1 MRSNQSSRRSR
12 ESSVTTKL
20 HKYLLSS
27 ALLMYSSVLIA
38 APGILSDQPLSLVFS
53 SNPNIM
59 LLLDDSGSM
68 DSEQVV
74 TNAAQQEH
82 GVTVDNNGASFSY
95 TTLENNLELRALC
108 AGYNALAF
116 DPTTK
121 YIPWQKYLKTSF
133 VNHAEIKEEN
143 FNLKK
148 VKTPLFTSKSSTAD
162 VDLTEHIY
170 IKWND
175 KAPLNLYQAG
185 ECGPDISVYDGF
197 AGSEAV
203 DSMPERTNSDGVY
216 TAGYKKVIDK
226 KQGVI
231 TDSNSNNGNYLRYDE
246 GTLVI
251 DVPGGG
257 NSSTTDKITFT
268 LIEFNVDRDAGD
280 TDSLTVYAGEVA
292 EGEVPPGIANTIQ
305 VTEEYITN
313 GEPVGVTPSAVTSLE
328 LNKQGMANRTG
339 DIRQFT
345 VKGSTVTLVFDGGQ
359 NEFQRSGFVIRWQ
372 HTSAPAKVGDGLVT
386 FDDCGQHSC
395 QRVADLPVTAT
406 GDDDKKTQ
414 VNYANWYTYYRTRLS
429 VAKKGLSDVV
439 VNALPYRVGFAS
451 LNDNGYG
458 GAHVKNMADAE
469 GGVNSTNR
477 GELLEKIYA
486 SRTVKFKN
494 GSTVK
499 FKNDTLLLKGLS
511 NVGRY
516 FTEKKDPDD
525 DFFGTDA
532 ENNAIEPTHIETG
545 TVTKSPIFTNDFEG
559 QCQQNYTL
567 VFTDGEWGD
576 DVASYHGSEH
586 DINVDGTDA
595 NETGFVGDQ
604 DSNGRYDNSIY
615 RDGEPDT
622 LADVAMY
629 YFENDLATSVDDK
642 LEDVLHNELI
652 TKQHMKTYT
661 IGFGVQGEVNSMP
674 STQTLI
680 ADSVWI
686 PKDGT
691 LNKIDDLRHAA
702 FNGRGK
708 YYDAT
713 NVDDL
718 SETLQSFADDVGKLA
733 GNSAA
738 GASVSSFQLSSQSFL
753 YSTNYES
760 VSWSGDLRAF
770 ASDGKGFGKEVSW
783 SADARMSNRVIPR
796 QIITYNGEKG
806 VTFTFPEDYTDMS
819 GANNI
824 SLLQAQD
831 LLTYAPYIEA
841 NAAFPSTE
849 DSGEIEL
856 NKIYGNV
863 LVDYLRGAE
872 TYDGLSL
879 KDRYFKNGEEVK
891 DENTGGSHHFD
902 STSDNPPSVHGF
914 RDRGNKL
921 IGAMIHSQPVYVGK
935 PNNNYIDELEAKKY
949 SEFVKNNEKRSPML
963 YVGANDGMLH
973 GFYAD
978 HSKENEEPSFLGGDE
993 VFAYIPT
1000 MISDTQNGGKGL
1012 HKFPLEEFEGNA
1024 YVDGSS
1030 VAADV
1035 YVNSDKGDA
1044 TFSEPQWRTYLVGG
1058 LRAGGKGVYVLNVT
1072 NPNSSSGIHPR
1083 LDQAQQADNA
1093 EKIVVN
1099 EFTHDKLGHVYGQ
1112 PSIGKMNNGRW
1123 ATIVSNGYNSSS
1135 SDDSNS
1141 AAALFII
1148 YLDRPTEPT
1157 QGESNSDGD
1166 PIGDTNGIY
1175 NEGKG
1180 DFTVL
1185 TAPSSWIKCANAGEE
1200 CVLPI
1205 NAQVRFVYASTEG
1218 STKQYSESQFKHLG
1232 DYTCNGSDFSSTSD
1246 STISGGQCEY
1256 SDSNGLSSAEVVD
1269 LDGDGT
1275 VDRVYAGDLHGNI
1288 WIFDVSHSGTNG
1300 AKDWKLHSSD
1310 QSPFFT
1316 ACSAVLKTGVCPY
1329 DHRQPITTKPLVQNH
1344 PIKTL
1349 EETYPNQLVSFGTGQ
1364 YLIVNDKAEQSLQS
1378 FYTVWD
1384 TGPEG
1389 KKLSKTSLTSQTI
1402 TNDPGYDT
1410 RTTSSRPVVYNVPTS
1425 TSPESSESSESSTVG
1440 FGWYYVNLPGAEK
1453 ADIDP
1458 GKVPAERVILPT
1470 LAYGSDL
1477 LFVTNIPNTGSC
1489 NAVAGISYFMAVD
1502 LLTGGPPSI
1511 SPFGQDS
1518 EGSNIAGRRENFLV
1532 GAGIVESETGTD
1544 IILTDET
1551 GKTESTTLKA
1561 NSPSDNPGGLFS
1573 NKGRKSWSILR

>member
-27 ALLMYSSVLIA
+27 ALLMYSSALIA

-68 DSEQVV
+68 DSDQVV

-82 GVTVDNNGASFSY
+82 GVTVDNNGASLSY

-116 DPTTK
+116 DPTTE
-121 YIPWQKYLKTSF
+121 YFPWQKYLKTSF
-133 VNHAEIKEEN
+133 VNHAETID

-175 KAPLNLYQAG
+175 KAPLDVYQAG

-203 DSMPERTNSDGVY
+203 DSMPERTNSNGVY

-257 NSSTTDKITFT
+257 DSSTTDKITFT
-268 LIEFNVDRDAGD
+268 LIEFNVDRYAGD
-280 TDSLTVYAGEVA
+280 TDSLTVYAGE
-292 EGEVPPGIANTIQ
+292 GTTGIANTIQ

-328 LNKQGMANRTG
+328 LNKEGMANRTG

-345 VKGSTVTLVFDGGQ
+345 VEGSTVTLVFDGGQ
-359 NEFQRSGFVIRWQ
+359 NKYQRSGFVIRWQ

-395 QRVADLPVTAT
+395 QRVADLPVTATDLPVTAT

-718 SETLQSFADDVGKLA
+718 SEKLQSFAADVGKLA

-753 YSTNYES
+753 YSTSYES
-760 VSWSGDLRAF
+760 VSWSGDLKAF
-770 ASDGKGFGKEVSW
+770 ASDGKGFVKEVSW
-783 SADARMSNRVIPR
+783 SADARMLAKGTDRNITR

-806 VTFTFPEDYTDMS
+806 VPFAFPEDYTNMS

-831 LLTYAPYIEA
+831 LFTYAPYIED
-841 NAAFPSTE
+841 NAAFPSTV
-849 DSGEIEL
+849 DSGEIGS
-856 NKIYGNV
+856 NQSYGNK

-872 TYDGLSL
+872 TYDGS
-879 KDRYFKNGEEVK
+879 
-891 DENTGGSHHFD
+891 
-902 STSDNPPSVHGF
+902 SVEGRAF
-914 RDRGNKL
+914 RDRGSKL

-949 SEFVKNNEKRSPML
+949 SEFVKNNEKRSPVL

-1044 TFSEPQWRTYLVGG
+1044 ISFNDPQWRTYLVGG

-1072 NPNSSSGIHPR
+1072 NPNSSSGVHPR
-1083 LDQAQQADNA
+1083 LDQAQQTVEAK
-1093 EKIVVN
+1093 KIVVN

-1148 YLDRPTEPT
+1148 YLDAPT
-1157 QGESNSDGD
+1157 D
-1166 PIGDTNGIY
+1166 PIDNNGID

-1185 TAPSSWIKCANAGEE
+1185 TAPSSWIKCADDGDE
-1200 CVLPI
+1200 CALPI

-1218 STKQYSESQFKHLG
+1218 STKEYSESQFKHLG

-1269 LDGDGT
+1269 LDGNGT

-1316 ACSAVLKTGVCPY
+1316 ACSADLINGVCPY

-1344 PIKTL
+1344 PNQTL
-1349 EETYPNQLVSFGTGQ
+1349 GEAYPDQLVSFGTGQ
-1364 YLIVNDKAEQSLQS
+1364 YLIFIDKADQSLQS

-1389 KKLSKTSLTSQTI
+1389 KNLSKTSLTKQTI
-1402 TNDPGYDT
+1402 TNDPGFDT

-1425 TSPESSESSESSTVG
+1425 TSSESSTVG
-1440 FGWYYVNLPGAEK
+1440 FGWYYDNLPGAEK
-1453 ADIDP
+1453 AAAEP

-1477 LFVTNIPNTGSC
+1477 LFVTNIPNKGSC
-1489 NAVAGISYFMAVD
+1489 NVVAGISYFMAVD

-1551 GKTESTTLKA
+1551 GETESTTLKA
-1561 NSPSDNPGGLFS
+1561 NSPSDKPGGLFS